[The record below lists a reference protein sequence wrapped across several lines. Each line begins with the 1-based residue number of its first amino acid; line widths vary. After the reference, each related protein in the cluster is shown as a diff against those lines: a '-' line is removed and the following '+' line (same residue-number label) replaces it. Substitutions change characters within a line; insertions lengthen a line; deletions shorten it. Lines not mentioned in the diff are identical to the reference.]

1 MNSQEYWAKREAEA
15 LKHYITNEKA
25 YEAEIK
31 RIYEKMLDECTAQIN
46 AFYATY
52 AAKEGISLAEA
63 KRRVSKADIA
73 AYERKARRYV
83 KEKNF
88 SAKAN
93 EEMRL
98 YNTMMK
104 INRLEMLKANI
115 GLALISGSDELDK
128 FMGEILK
135 GRTEEELKRQA
146 GILGKT
152 IKNNAQKVHAI
163 VNGSF
168 HSGTFSDRIWQYQ
181 DLMREELGAL
191 LQTGLIQGK
200 NPRALTKDL
209 KKYFIGKD
217 GKGGMRYCMERLMRT
232 ELARVQTEAQKQ
244 SFIRNGFE
252 EYEFIVNGGCCE
264 ICEGLKGKHF
274 KVAKMMPGEN
284 APPMHPHCRCSTA
297 AWSDRKEYDEWLDFL
312 DKGGTT
318 EEWNKRKTAGD
329 TLTERRKARLAARQ
343 AKPATPD
350 FDTMNRTDLVE
361 WANKNLK
368 TKFEDLSGAN
378 IDYIRQAVK
387 VINQFE
393 QKMGG
398 NTIDGLSVKFG
409 GVPSGVAAK
418 YDDKTHTVLLKKT
431 GSIRSF
437 EEGMKNDN
445 ARSRH
450 KLKKD
455 YHATETFSGT
465 IWHELGHAIDIDTG
479 QALSKALS
487 ASKDLDAK
495 SVKISVYAG
504 NTQNVRVTRRS
515 EAWAENFA
523 AYMDNG
529 GNAKNVPSEI
539 IEMIEGYFEK
549 KINTSLTNNTSKSD
563 KMKVN
568 NDRFKISTQFF
579 ASKEKQFGKKVG
591 KHAQDY
597 GLDPSKAEDREKFMR
612 IIGDVKDNAE
622 EIRIGY
628 WRGQK
633 NDVLFHIKGE
643 DVVITDQNNEF
654 ITILKGG
661 INSVRVKNARKY

>member
-31 RIYEKMLDECTAQIN
+31 RIYEKMLDECTDQIN
-46 AFYATY
+46 TFYATY
-52 AAKEGISLAEA
+52 ASKEGISLAEA
-63 KRRVSKADIA
+63 KKRVKQADIA
-73 AYERKARRYV
+73 AYERKAKRYV
-83 KEKNF
+83 KDKDF

-115 GLALISGSDELDK
+115 GLELVSGSDELDK
-128 FMGEILK
+128 FMGKILK

-152 IKNNAQKVHAI
+152 IKNNAQKAHAI

-274 KVAKMMPGEN
+274 KVEKMMPGEN

-297 AWSDRKEYDEWLDFL
+297 AWSNRKEYDEWLDFL

-318 EEWNKRKTAGD
+318 EEYNKTKTQKAAQTTIQKHKGLSAKIGGD
-329 TLTERRKARLAARQ
+329 GVPEHDEPILLQTIDFNDKEKAIEVLTNFEKS
-343 AKPATPD
+343 AKMEAVETACVITKSGKVYKCFGVKDRVFPD
-350 FDTMNRTDLVE
+350 FD
-361 WANKNLK
+361 LK
-368 TKFEDLSGAN
+368 DELFGAIVSHN
-378 IDYIRQAVK
+378 HP
-387 VINQFE
+387 
-393 QKMGG
+393 
-398 NTIDGLSVKFG
+398 T
-409 GVPSGVAAK
+409 
-418 YDDKTHTVLLKKT
+418 
-431 GSIRSF
+431 
-437 EEGMKNDN
+437 
-445 ARSRH
+445 
-450 KLKKD
+450 
-455 YHATETFSGT
+455 TETTFSFSRDDFRLFQGFNL
-465 IWHELGHAIDIDTG
+465 ELLRGCDEVYTYQFTRDAIDVDEYIDLPIDMT
-479 QALSKALS
+479 
-487 ASKDLDAK
+487 
-495 SVKISVYAG
+495 
-504 NTQNVRVTRRS
+504 NV
-515 EAWAENFA
+515 EDF
-523 AYMDNG
+523 YHMDNIRL
-529 GNAKNVPSEI
+529 A
-539 IEMIEGYFEK
+539 
-549 KINTSLTNNTSKSD
+549 
-563 KMKVN
+563 
-568 NDRFKISTQFF
+568 
-579 ASKEKQFGKKVG
+579 KEK
-591 KHAQDY
+591 
-597 GLDPSKAEDREKFMR
+597 
-612 IIGDVKDNAE
+612 
-622 EIRIGY
+622 RIGY
-628 WRGQK
+628 RRWK
-633 NDVLFHIKGE
+633 NE
-643 DVVITDQNNEF
+643 
-654 ITILKGG
+654 
-661 INSVRVKNARKY
+661 